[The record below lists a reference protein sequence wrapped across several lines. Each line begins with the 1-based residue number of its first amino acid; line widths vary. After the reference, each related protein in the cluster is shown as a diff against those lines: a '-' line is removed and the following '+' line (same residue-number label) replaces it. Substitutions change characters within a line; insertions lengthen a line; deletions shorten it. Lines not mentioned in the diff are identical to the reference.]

1 MIDFSAIMH
10 QCAPSVAPAV
20 LEAIIRTESSF
31 DPLALHINAKV
42 RLRSPPKSAAQAA
55 TWSSWL
61 IGQGY
66 SVDMGLMQINSH
78 NLAALNLTPEGA
90 FDPCRNVRAGAEL
103 LKVQYARARQAG
115 SPGST
120 ALLQAISAYN
130 TGNFHGG
137 FSNGYVE
144 KVMMN
149 NSHAREL
156 LTLDF
161 TCLLTHCGPTQSG
174 AGQVA
179 HAYVADTAIGG
190 FGVSP

>member
-1 MIDFSAIMH
+1 MIDLSTVMH

-31 DPLALHINAKV
+31 DPLALHINGKV
-42 RLRSPPKSAAQAA
+42 RLRSPPKSATQAA

-78 NLAALNLTPEGA
+78 NLGALNLTPEGA
-90 FDPCRNVRAGAEL
+90 FDPCRNVRAGADL
-103 LKVQYARARQAG
+103 LKAQYARARQAG
-115 SPGST
+115 SPSST

-161 TCLLTHCGPTQSG
+161 TCLLTHCDPTRPG

-179 HAYVADTAIGG
+179 HAYAADTAIGG